1 MAQVSAGLL
10 VHRRA
15 AGGGVEVLLAHM
27 GGPFW
32 ARRERAWTVP
42 KGLVEPGE
50 DAHAAALR
58 EFAEELGVE
67 PPVGD
72 GPDLGL
78 GHVVQSGG
86 KVVHAWARAADLD
99 VAALRLQD
107 DDGRWLV
114 STAVVD
120 WPPRSGRTLEV
131 PEVDRAQWFPLD
143 EARALVVAAQTGLL
157 DRLEEALA

>member
-10 VHRRA
+10 LHRRPPD
-15 AGGGVEVLLAHM
+15 GGPQVLLARM

-42 KGLVEPGE
+42 KGLVEAGE
-50 DAHAAALR
+50 DPHAAALR
-58 EFAEELGVE
+58 EFAEELGVA
-67 PPVGD
+67 PPASAA
-72 GPDLGL
+72 PDVAL
-78 GHVVQSGG
+78 GHVTQSGG

-99 VAALRLQD
+99 VAALRWRD

-114 STAVVD
+114 STALVE

-131 PEVDRAQWFPLD
+131 PEVDQARWLGLD
-143 EARALVVAAQTGLL
+143 EARALVVAAQAELL
-157 DRLEEALA
+157 DRLAVLLT